1 MQKHIGVLLLRPLR
15 SVALGVGIGRDV
27 KRVEPHDAIDMSADV
42 FRKGGIGLVQNIL
55 PVEQRPHLADGL
67 VADPSYDAADLVE
80 DRLDRLAF
88 GVPVGARARQLEGDR
103 ADLVGLAAVAQPLR
117 KLGVVLHVI
126 DARPDIDEGPE
137 HRMRGDVLDPLAID
151 PNLAAVADR
160 VPVLLS
166 RADHRR
172 PHRSVTVA
180 VRHVQFR
187 ASACVNGV

>member
-1 MQKHIGVLLLRPLR
+1 MPASVSLTTCRSIDDMQKHIGVLLLRPLR

-103 ADLVGLAAVAQPLR
+103 ADLVGLAAGSSTPPQTGGRAACHRCAPGHR
-117 KLGVVLHVI
+117 RGAGTS
-126 DARPDIDEGPE
+126 DAR
-137 HRMRGDVLDPLAID
+137 
-151 PNLAAVADR
+151 
-160 VPVLLS
+160 
-166 RADHRR
+166 
-172 PHRSVTVA
+172 
-180 VRHVQFR
+180 
-187 ASACVNGV
+187 